1 MDRSLIGKIW
11 DRFWSNGLTNP
22 LTVIEHM
29 TFLLFLK
36 RIDESQ
42 ILEEKRSNDTGTEI
56 RKTFFPNKLDQ
67 FGKPISDLRWS
78 NFKNKSPNEILD
90 IISNRTIPYIANELR
105 SDFPNFSEAMDG
117 ANWTF
122 KGDGKAEALD
132 SIIALIDSI
141 EQNSEDTLG
150 DIYENMLKELSTA
163 KAAGQYR
170 TPTHI
175 IRLMVEM
182 ISPTSGDRILDPA
195 CGTSGFLA
203 SCIEYFK
210 EKDQT
215 VFETEEN
222 RNFYN
227 NEMFN
232 GSDSDPSMIRISNM
246 NLMLHGIEKPNIINQ
261 DSLSK
266 SASNEKDIYDLILA
280 NPPFSGSL
288 EEAGLSKDLQ
298 LGTNIKSTELLF
310 VSLFLKR
317 LRNGGRCAFIIK
329 DTFLSGGTTLHKE
342 LRKNLIEEHKLE
354 GIITLPSGI
363 FKPYS
368 GVSTCIVIFTKTN
381 SGGTDNVW
389 YYDLQSDGYSL
400 DDKRNALLEENK
412 LGPNAVLSSEEHKE
426 NNLPDVLKRWKN
438 KTKESSR
445 LRTDQSFLVPKEEIE
460 NNEYDLNLNLYK
472 EFVYEEII
480 YDPPEQIISNLLD
493 IEKDVQKNLHELNDL
508 LKND

>member
-1 MDRSLIGKIW
+1 MDRNLIDKIW
-11 DRFWSNGLTNP
+11 DKFWSNGLTNP

-36 RIDESQ
+36 RLDESQ
-42 ILEEKRSNDTGTEI
+42 ILEEKRSNDTGQEI
-56 RKTFFPNKLDQ
+56 RKNFFPNKLDQ

-78 NFKNKSPNEILD
+78 NFKNKSPKEILD
-90 IISNRTIPYIANELR
+90 IISNRTIPYIANELKA
-105 SDFPNFSEAMDG
+105 DFPNFSEAM
-117 ANWTF
+117 
-122 KGDGKAEALD
+122 GDAKWSFNKAEALD

-150 DIYENMLKELSTA
+150 DIYENMLMKLSTA
-163 KAAGQYR
+163 KAAGQFR
-170 TPTHI
+170 TPKHI

-182 ISPTSGDRILDPA
+182 MSPKSRDRILDPA
-195 CGTSGFLA
+195 CGTAGFLA

-232 GSDSDPSMIRISNM
+232 GSDSDQSMIRISNM
-246 NLMLHGIEKPNIINQ
+246 NLLLHGVENSNIINQ
-261 DSLSK
+261 DSLSE
-266 SASNEKDIYDLILA
+266 SVSNEKEIYDLILA

-310 VSLFLKR
+310 VSLFLR
-317 LRNGGRCAFIIK
+317 SLSNGGRCAFIIK
-329 DTFLSGGTTLHKE
+329 NTFLSGGSKLHKE
-342 LRKNLIEEHKLE
+342 LRKNLTEEHKLE

-400 DDKRNALLEENK
+400 DDKRDSLLEDNK

-426 NNLPDVLKRWKN
+426 NNLPDTLRRWKN
-438 KTKESSR
+438 RANESSR
-445 LRTDQSFLVPKEEIE
+445 KRIDQSFLVPKEEII
-460 NNEYDLNLNLYK
+460 NNGYDLNPNLYK
-472 EFVYEEII
+472 EFVYDEII
-480 YDPPEQIISNLLD
+480 YDPPEQIISDLLD

>member
-1 MDRSLIGKIW
+1 MDRNLIDKIW

-36 RIDESQ
+36 RLDESQ

-56 RKTFFPNKLDQ
+56 RKNFFPNKLDQ

-78 NFKNKSPNEILD
+78 NFKNKPPKEILD
-90 IISNRTIPYIANELR
+90 IISNRTIPYIANELKAY
-105 SDFPNFSEAMDG
+105 FPNFSENMGDAK
-117 ANWTF
+117 WSF
-122 KGDGKAEALD
+122 KGKGKAEALD
-132 SIIALIDSI
+132 SIITLIDSI

-150 DIYENMLKELSTA
+150 DIYENMLRELSTA
-163 KAAGQYR
+163 KAAGQFR
-170 TPTHI
+170 TPAHI

-182 ISPTSGDRILDPA
+182 MSPTSGDRILDPA
-195 CGTSGFLA
+195 CGTGGFLA
-203 SCIEYFK
+203 SCIDYFK

-215 VFETEEN
+215 VFETN
-222 RNFYN
+222 
-227 NEMFN
+227 
-232 GSDSDPSMIRISNM
+232 
-246 NLMLHGIEKPNIINQ
+246 PNIINQ
-261 DSLSK
+261 DSLSE
-266 SASNEKDIYDLILA
+266 SSSNDKEIYDLILA
-280 NPPFSGSL
+280 NPPFSGKL

-298 LGTNIKSTELLF
+298 LGTNKKDTELLF
-310 VSLFLKR
+310 VSLFLR
-317 LRNGGRCAFIIK
+317 SLSNGGRCAFIIK
-329 DTFLSGGTTLHKE
+329 DSFLSGGKDLNKE
-342 LRKNLIEEHKLE
+342 LRKKMIEEHKLE

-400 DDKRNALLEENK
+400 DDKRNNLLEVYK
-412 LGPNAVLSSEEHKE
+412 LGPNAVLSSEEHEE
-426 NNLPDVLKRWKN
+426 NNLPDALKRWKN
-438 KTKESSR
+438 RADESSR
-445 LRTDQSFLVPKEEIE
+445 KRTDQSFLVPKEEIV
-460 NNEYDLNLNLYK
+460 NNEYDLNLNSYK

-480 YDPPEQIISNLLD
+480 YDPPEQIISDLLD